1 MKIRN
6 EKYEEQLARVIH
18 MEEIC
23 DRVIEALLSKED
35 VYKNLKILKSQIQ
48 ELKAYYEGPDWL
60 EDFDADR
67 RELFPKDLKRG
78 ILAEDTLYNL
88 LYDVDKVLRIKGK

>member
-23 DRVIEALLSKED
+23 DRVIEALYQKKM
-35 VYKNLKILKSQIQ
+35 YIRILK
-48 ELKAYYEGPDWL
+48 Y
-60 EDFDADR
+60 
-67 RELFPKDLKRG
+67 
-78 ILAEDTLYNL
+78 
-88 LYDVDKVLRIKGK
+88 

>member
-35 VYKNLKILKSQIQ
+35 VYKNLKI
-48 ELKAYYEGPDWL
+48 
-60 EDFDADR
+60 
-67 RELFPKDLKRG
+67 
-78 ILAEDTLYNL
+78 
-88 LYDVDKVLRIKGK
+88 